1 MDILEAT
8 KQEDLHIPK
17 AFFGNWMKNSKN
29 RLIIKLELLVSLLP
43 HPILVPTKEAVRGI
57 RKKKKCPYARFR
69 SPR

>member
-8 KQEDLHIPK
+8 RQGGPTHSK
-17 AFFGNWMKNSKN
+17 AFFGNWIKNSKN

-57 RKKKKCPYARFR
+57 RKKKKMSLC
-69 SPR
+69 SVQKS